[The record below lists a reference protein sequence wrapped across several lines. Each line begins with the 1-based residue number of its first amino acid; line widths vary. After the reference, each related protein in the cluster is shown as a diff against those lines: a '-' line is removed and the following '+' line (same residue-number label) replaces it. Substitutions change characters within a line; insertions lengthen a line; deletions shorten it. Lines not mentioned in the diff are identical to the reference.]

1 VLLFEYELRN
11 YGIGHFEI
19 KRRKKNQMNEILI
32 HEKVNH
38 TGKQDG
44 ESFLSGQDFEHEHT
58 MLFMV

>member
-1 VLLFEYELRN
+1 
-11 YGIGHFEI
+11 
-19 KRRKKNQMNEILI
+19 MNEILI

-38 TGKQDG
+38 SGKQDG